1 MIENFNYFGN
11 REGLFRKGINLKYCW
26 LSCLFFLLFYAGVL
40 SAQTQNDA
48 APQTGKEQSVQKI
61 DTGQE
66 ISEQEKVVSEKPAGI
81 PIMEVSDRA
90 KQTNITLNK
99 FKANLEPDSDIM
111 TIKEQLPRFLYSL
124 KRSRSGWFYKS
135 LKSLRTRRLQNLK
148 QEWATNLTKLNAW
161 EGILSGR
168 SKELGEDNRQVEEMS
183 VLWQITS
190 ESASGSDIPE
200 VIRNRVK
207 STLDDITEIRT
218 ANLETIKELLTL
230 LDRVSEQQLEITKL
244 IGLISE
250 AEAQSRKNLFA
261 RDSLPLWEG
270 IKAEDAELH
279 FVSQIGESCVSF
291 ILINWE
297 YIQANSGRCSVHV
310 TIFIVLLGIMIYF
323 FQCNRHNSLFDEKD
337 EALKVSAFFISC
349 PFSTALLVSMFF
361 TGWIYTNAPNAL
373 RELITLMVLIP
384 VLRLMPGIF
393 ISELRKPIYVLTG
406 ICLLNILE
414 SIVVDYVLLQRILLT
429 IITTIAVPLLAW
441 WFRPGSRIYQIKSR
455 LSYVLTLS
463 ISILALIISL
473 ISLITNLIGIFPIGH
488 VLVSEMIKILYLSIA
503 MYAIAM
509 VLEGFVVMLI
519 RRGSTQALHVLNIY
533 KHQMER
539 KIILAINL
547 VIIFFWIRMTLRSF
561 GLYQSTWDWLSGIVD
576 NKWALGTIEISLGA
590 IFSFIIILVI
600 AFSLARVVQVIL
612 SSEIFSRIS
621 LPRGVPGAIST
632 LTRYFII
639 GLGFFMAISA
649 IGVDLGKFGLLA
661 GAMGVGLGFGLRNVI
676 ENFVSGLII
685 IFERPIE
692 VGDTIES
699 GTVFGTVEKIG
710 IRSSTVQTFD
720 GSEVI
725 VPNGSLISNEVIN
738 WTLSDR
744 RRRIQ
749 LPVKVAF
756 GHDPHKVLELLLKV
770 AGEHAGVLNTPEPQA
785 FFNGFGDNYLD
796 FTLYYWV
803 SDDILQ
809 IKSEMALGVHDTI
822 KNAGIDTPIPKGD
835 FNLKILEAP
844 SKQQNK
850 DKDDT
855 IS

>member
-1 MIENFNYFGN
+1 MKESFNYFGN
-11 REGLFRKGINLKYCW
+11 SGGFSRKGIRLKYCW
-26 LSCLFFLLFYAGVL
+26 LSCFIFVFLFTGVL
-40 SAQTQNDA
+40 AAQV
-48 APQTGKEQSVQKI
+48 P
-61 DTGQE
+61 
-66 ISEQEKVVSEKPAGI
+66 EKVVPQSDTVQAISEAEPEKPAGV

-90 KQTNITLNK
+90 KETNITLNK
-99 FKANLEPDSDIM
+99 IKANLEPDSDIL
-111 TIKEQLPRFLYSL
+111 TINEQLPQFLYSL

-135 LKSLRTRRLQNLK
+135 LKSLNTRKLQNLK
-148 QEWATNLTKLNAW
+148 QEWATNLEKLNEW
-161 EGILSGR
+161 EKILSVR
-168 SKELGEDNRQVEEMS
+168 SKALGEDKRQVEEIS
-183 VLWQITS
+183 ALWLITS
-190 ESASGSDIPE
+190 ESASVSEVPE
-200 VIRNRVK
+200 VIRKRVK
-207 STLDDITEIRT
+207 STLEDI
-218 ANLETIKELLTL
+218 NDIKASHLKIVKKLLTL
-230 LDRVSEQQLEITKL
+230 LDQISEQQLEITKL
-244 IGLISE
+244 IGLINE
-250 AEAQSRKNLFA
+250 AEAQSRKYLFD
-261 RDSLPLWEG
+261 RDSLPLWES

-279 FVSQIGESCVSF
+279 FVSQIGDSCSSF

-297 YIQANSGRCSVHV
+297 YIQANSGRCSLHV
-310 TIFIVLLGIMIYF
+310 IIFIVFLVFMIYF
-323 FQCNRHNSLFDEKD
+323 YQRSKLLDEKD
-337 EALKVSAFFISC
+337 EALKISAFFISC
-349 PFSTALLVSMFF
+349 PFSTALLISMFF

-373 RELITLMVLIP
+373 RELILLLVLIP
-384 VLRLMPGIF
+384 VLRLMPGVF

-455 LSYVLTLS
+455 LSYILTLS

-488 VLVSEMIKILYLSIA
+488 VLVSEMIKILYVSIA

-509 VLEGFVVMLI
+509 VLERFVVMLI
-519 RRGSTQALHVLNIY
+519 RRGSTQALHVLKIY

-539 KIILAINL
+539 KIILAIKL
-547 VIIFFWIRMTLRSF
+547 IIIFFWIRMVLRSF
-561 GLYQSTWDWLSGIVD
+561 GLHQSTWDWILEVAD
-576 NKWALGTIEISLGA
+576 NKWKLGTIEISLGA

-600 AFSLARVVQVIL
+600 AFFLARVVQVIL
-612 SSEIFSRIS
+612 TTEIFSRLK
-621 LPRGVPGAIST
+621 LPRGVPGAISA
-632 LTRYFII
+632 LARYFII

-661 GAMGVGLGFGLRNVI
+661 GAMGVGLGFGLRNII

-692 VGDTIES
+692 IGDTVEVGD
-699 GTVFGTVEKIG
+699 VFGNVERIG

-725 VPNGSLISNEVIN
+725 VPNASIISNQVTN
-738 WTLSDR
+738 WTMSDR
-744 RRRIQ
+744 QRRIQ

-756 GHDPHKVLELLLKV
+756 GNDPHKVLELLLK
-770 AGEHAGVLNTPEPQA
+770 AAREHSGVLKVPEPQA

-803 SDDILQ
+803 LDNILET
-809 IKSEMALGVHDTI
+809 KSEMALGVHDAI
-822 KNAGIDTPIPKGD
+822 KNAGIDTPRPKGD
-835 FNLKILEAP
+835 FNLKIIDTPDKL
-844 SKQQNK
+844 QNK
-850 DKDDT
+850 DKGDT

>member
-1 MIENFNYFGN
+1 MQKKDNDADYIW
-11 REGLFRKGINLKYCW
+11 RLFRKGIRLKYCW
-26 LSCLFFLLFYAGVL
+26 LSCFIFVFLFTGVL
-40 SAQTQNDA
+40 AAQVPEIIV
-48 APQTGKEQSVQKI
+48 PQP

-66 ISEQEKVVSEKPAGI
+66 VSEPEKPELEKPVGI
-81 PIMEVSDRA
+81 PIMEISDRA
-90 KQTNITLNK
+90 KETHITLNK
-99 FKANLEPDSDIM
+99 IKVNLEPDSNIM
-111 TIKEQLPRFLYSL
+111 TIREELPRFLYSL
-124 KRSRSGWFYKS
+124 KRSRSGWFNKS
-135 LKSLRTRRLQNLK
+135 IKSQNTRKLQNLK
-148 QEWATNLTKLNAW
+148 QEWTRNLEKLNAW
-161 EGILSGR
+161 EDILSGR
-168 SKELGEDNRQVEEMS
+168 SKALGEDNRQVEEMS
-183 VLWQITS
+183 ALWQITS
-190 ESASGSDIPE
+190 ESALASEAPE
-200 VIRNRVK
+200 VILNRVR
-207 STLDDITEIRT
+207 STLEDINDIKATHLEIV
-218 ANLETIKELLTL
+218 KKLLTL
-230 LDRVSEQQLEITKL
+230 LDQISEQQLEITKL
-244 IGLISE
+244 IGLIGK
-250 AEAQSRKNLFA
+250 AETQSRKYLFD
-261 RDSLPLWEG
+261 RDSPTLWEG
-270 IKAEDAELH
+270 IKAEDAKLN
-279 FVSQIGESCVSF
+279 FGSQIGESCVSF

-310 TIFIVLLGIMIYF
+310 IIFIVFLVFMLYFYQRSKLL
-323 FQCNRHNSLFDEKD
+323 DEKD
-337 EALKVSAFFISC
+337 EILKISAFFISC
-349 PFSTALLVSMFF
+349 PFSTALLISIFF

-373 RELITLMVLIP
+373 RELLTLLVLIP

-406 ICLLNILE
+406 ICMLNILE

-463 ISILALIISL
+463 ISVLALIISL

-488 VLVSEMIKILYLSIA
+488 VLVSEMIKILYVSIA
-503 MYAIAM
+503 MYAISM

-519 RRGSTQALHVLNIY
+519 QRGSTQALHVLKIY

-561 GLYQSTWDWLSGIVD
+561 GLYKSTWDWISEIAD
-576 NKWALGTIEISLGA
+576 NKWKLGTVEISLAA

-600 AFSLARVVQVIL
+600 AFFLARVVQVIL

-621 LPRGVPGAIST
+621 LPRGVPGAISM
-632 LTRYFII
+632 LTRYTII
-639 GLGFFMAISA
+639 GFGFFMAISA

-661 GAMGVGLGFGLRNVI
+661 GAMGVGLGFGLRNII

-692 VGDTIES
+692 IGDTVEV
-699 GTVFGTVEKIG
+699 GTVFGNVGKIG

-725 VPNGSLISNEVIN
+725 VPNGSLISKEVIN

-756 GHDPHKVLELLLKV
+756 GNDPHKVLELLLKV
-770 AGEHAGVLNTPEPQA
+770 VSEHAGVLNTPEPQA

-803 SDDILQ
+803 SDNLLQ
-809 IKSEMALGVHDTI
+809 IKSEVALGVHDAINT
-822 KNAGIDTPIPKGD
+822 AGIDTPRPKGD

-844 SKQQNK
+844 GRQQDK
-850 DKDDT
+850 DKGDT
-855 IS
+855 IP

>member
-1 MIENFNYFGN
+1 MQKNDNDADCIW
-11 REGLFRKGINLKYCW
+11 RLFRNGIRLKYCG
-26 LSCLFFLLFYAGVL
+26 LSCFIFVFLYTGVL
-40 SAQTQNDA
+40 VAQVPEKVV
-48 APQTGKEQSVQKI
+48 PQS
-61 DTGQE
+61 DTGQV
-66 ISEQEKVVSEKPAGI
+66 ISEPEKAEPEKPVGI
-81 PIMEVSDRA
+81 SIMKVSDRA
-90 KQTNITLNK
+90 KETHIALNK
-99 FKANLEPDSDIM
+99 IKANLEPDSDIL

-135 LKSLRTRRLQNLK
+135 LKSLNTRKLLNLK
-148 QEWATNLTKLNAW
+148 QEWAANLKKLNSW
-161 EGILSGR
+161 EDILSGR
-168 SKELGEDNRQVEEMS
+168 SKALGEDNRQVEEMS
-183 VLWQITS
+183 ALWQITS
-190 ESASGSDIPE
+190 ESVSDSEVPE
-200 VIRNRVK
+200 VIRNRIS
-207 STLDDITEIRT
+207 STLGDITDIRT
-218 ANLETIKELLTL
+218 ANLETIKKLLTL

-250 AEAQSRKNLFA
+250 AETQSRKQLFA
-261 RDSLPLWEG
+261 RDSSPLWEG
-270 IKAEDAELH
+270 VMAEDANLNLG
-279 FVSQIGESCVSF
+279 SQIGDSCVNF

-297 YIQANSGRCSVHV
+297 YIQANSGRCSLHV
-310 TIFIVLLGIMIYF
+310 IIFIVFLVFMIYF
-323 FQCNRHNSLFDEKD
+323 YQRSKLLDEED
-337 EALKVSAFFISC
+337 EVLKVSAFFISR
-349 PFSTALLVSMFF
+349 PFSTALLISIFF

-373 RELITLMVLIP
+373 RELIILLVLIP

-393 ISELRKPIYVLTG
+393 IYEVRKPIYVLTG
-406 ICLLNILE
+406 ICLLNNLE
-414 SIVVDYVLLQRILLT
+414 SIVVDYVLLQRLLLSVIT
-429 IITTIAVPLLAW
+429 IIAIPLLAW
-441 WFRPGSRIYQIKSR
+441 WLRPGSSIYQIKSR

-463 ISILALIISL
+463 IGTLALIIALTSL
-473 ISLITNLIGIFPIGH
+473 VTNLIGIFPLGH
-488 VLVSEMIKILYLSIA
+488 VLVSEMIKILYVSIA

-509 VLEGFVVMLI
+509 VLEGFVVLI
-519 RRGSTQALHVLNIY
+519 IKGRSTQALHVLKIY
-533 KHQMER
+533 KQQMER
-539 KIILAINL
+539 KIIFAIKL
-547 VIIFFWIRMTLRSF
+547 VLIFFWIRMVLRSF
-561 GLYQSTWDWLSGIVD
+561 GLYQSTWDWISEIAD
-576 NKWALGTIEISLGA
+576 NKWELGTIEISPGA
-590 IFSFIIILVI
+590 IFSFVIILVI
-600 AFSLARVVQVIL
+600 AFFLARVVQVIL
-612 SSEIFSRIS
+612 TTEIFSRLK
-621 LPRGVPGAIST
+621 LPRGIPGAIST
-632 LTRYFII
+632 LARYFII
-639 GLGFFMAISA
+639 GLGLFMAISA

-699 GTVFGTVEKIG
+699 GTIFGNVEKIG

-803 SDDILQ
+803 SDNILQ

-822 KNAGIDTPIPKGD
+822 KNAGIDTPRPKGD
-835 FNLKILEAP
+835 FNLKIIDAP
-844 SKQQNK
+844 DKLQSK
-850 DKDDT
+850 DKGD
-855 IS
+855 IIP

>member
-1 MIENFNYFGN
+1 M
-11 REGLFRKGINLKYCW
+11 KKCW
-26 LSCLFFLLFYAGVL
+26 LICFISLFLYAGVL
-40 SAQTQNDA
+40 SAQTKDQA
-48 APQTGKEQSVQKI
+48 TPQTGTEQAITKPEKAEPEKSV
-61 DTGQE
+61 G
-66 ISEQEKVVSEKPAGI
+66 IS
-81 PIMEVSDRA
+81 IMEVSDRA
-90 KQTNITLNK
+90 KETNITLNK
-99 FKANLEPDSDIM
+99 IKANLEPDSDIL

-135 LKSLRTRRLQNLK
+135 LKSLNTRKLLNLK
-148 QEWATNLTKLNAW
+148 QEWATNLNKLNAW
-161 EGILSGR
+161 EEILSGR
-168 SKELGEDNRQVEEMS
+168 SKALGEDNRKVEEMS
-183 VLWQITS
+183 ALWEITS
-190 ESASGSDIPE
+190 ESASVSEVPE
-200 VIRNRVK
+200 VIRNRVR
-207 STLDDITEIRT
+207 STLDDISDIRT
-218 ANLETIKELLTL
+218 ANLESIKRLLTL

-250 AEAQSRKNLFA
+250 AEAQSRKYLFA
-261 RDSLPLWEG
+261 RDSLPLWDG

-279 FVSQIGESCVSF
+279 FVSQIGDSCVNF

-297 YIQANSGRCSVHV
+297 YIQANSGRCSLHV

-323 FQCNRHNSLFDEKD
+323 FQRNRHNSLFDEKD

-349 PFSTALLVSMFF
+349 PFSTALLISIFF

-373 RELITLMVLIP
+373 RELILLLVLIP
-384 VLRLMPGIF
+384 VLRLLPGIF

-414 SIVVDYVLLQRILLT
+414 SVVVDYVLLQRLLLA
-429 IITTIAVPLLAW
+429 IITFISIPMLAW
-441 WFRPGSRIYQIKSR
+441 WLRPGSRIYQIKSR

-463 ISILALIISL
+463 IGILALIISL
-473 ISLITNLIGIFPIGH
+473 ISLATNLIGIFPIGH
-488 VLVSEMIKILYLSIA
+488 VLVSEMIKILYATIA

-509 VLEGFVVMLI
+509 VLEGFVVLVI
-519 RRGSTQALHVLNIY
+519 KGRSTQALHVLKIY
-533 KHQMER
+533 KQQMER
-539 KIILAINL
+539 KIILAIKL
-547 VIIFFWIRMTLRSF
+547 VLIFFWVRMVLRSF
-561 GLYQSTWDWLSGIVD
+561 GLHQSTWDWILEIAD
-576 NKWALGTIEISLGA
+576 NKWKLGTIEISLAA

-600 AFSLARVVQVIL
+600 AFFLARVVQVIL
-612 SSEIFSRIS
+612 TTEIFSRLKLS
-621 LPRGVPGAIST
+621 RGVPGAISA
-632 LTRYFII
+632 LARYFII

-661 GAMGVGLGFGLRNVI
+661 GAMGVGLGFGLRNII

-692 VGDTIES
+692 VGDTVEV
-699 GTVFGTVEKIG
+699 GNVFGNVGKIG

-725 VPNGSLISNEVIN
+725 VPNGSLISKEVIN

-803 SDDILQ
+803 SDNILQ
-809 IKSEMALGVHDTI
+809 IKSEVALGVHDAINT
-822 KNAGIDTPIPKGD
+822 AGIDTPRPKGD
-835 FNLKILEAP
+835 FNLKIIDAP
-844 SKQQNK
+844 DKLQNK
-850 DKDDT
+850 DKGDT